1 MKRIILIASLIV
13 AMTACAPCC
22 WCSYAATTNIELDS
36 CIVVDNT
43 QMNTPDILLY
53 LKIVQDF
60 TEFSHTS
67 KKAQKFW
74 NIQLLEIQDN
84 YKKEGITKVLHYL
97 KHKHNAYLTQVV
109 IFYEEYNKYY
119 KYYYK

>member
-1 MKRIILIASLIV
+1 MKKFILITSLIV

-22 WCSYAATTNIELDS
+22 WCSYAAATNIEES
-36 CIVVDNT
+36 VVLDNT

-53 LKIVQDF
+53 LKVVQDF

-67 KKAQKFW
+67 KLLQKFW
-74 NIQLLEIQDN
+74 NIQLLELQDHM
-84 YKKEGITKVLHYL
+84 KKEGIVKVLNYL
-97 KHKHNAYLTQVV
+97 KLKHNAYLTQVV